1 MSLGALIKGMRA
13 MRLYDPQPKEPF
25 NGYSVEAMVKAL
37 GNIKIP
43 EYTQPLTHL
52 SLFGGKVT
60 TDSTGPTNPGTFS
73 FNNVKTMCSLEH
85 KTKLII
91 NGQLAKL
98 QGLKL
103 ESFATL
109 KANLGN

>member
-1 MSLGALIKGMRA
+1 
-13 MRLYDPQPKEPF
+13 
-25 NGYSVEAMVKAL
+25 MVKAL
-37 GNIKIP
+37 NNIKIP
-43 EYTQPLTHL
+43 EYTQPLTHM
-52 SLFGGKVT
+52 SLFGTGKVT
-60 TDSTGPTNPGTFS
+60 TDSTGPTKPGTFS

-103 ESFATL
+103 ESFAAL
-109 KANLGN
+109 KTNPK